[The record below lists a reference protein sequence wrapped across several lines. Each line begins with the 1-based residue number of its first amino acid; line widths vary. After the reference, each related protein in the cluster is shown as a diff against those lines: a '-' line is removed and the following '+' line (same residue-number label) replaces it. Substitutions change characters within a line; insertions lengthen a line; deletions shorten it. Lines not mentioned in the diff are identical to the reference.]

1 MKKLLNVLLVFFFLA
16 GCALLLYPTIS
27 DYSNK
32 MHQTQA
38 VARYADYVANEV
50 DEEALQE
57 ALDAA
62 AAYNEALLQSSDQGT
77 YYKEHQA
84 EYESLLNIDGTSIM
98 GYVDIPSITT
108 TLPIYH
114 GTEESV
120 LQVAVGHLEW
130 TSLPVGG
137 EGTHTVLSGHRGLPS
152 ARLFTDLDQMTLGDI
167 FTVHVYNETL
177 YYQVDDISVVLPEEA
192 EGLQA
197 EEGEDYCTLITCT
210 PYGVNTHRLLVRGTR
225 IYPDFSTGDIFTDGE
240 EVSGVLVSGVLSG
253 CLIIVILLIRRRG
266 KRRRRKKH
274 EAVEG

>member
-32 MHQTQA
+32 LHQTRA
-38 VARYADYVANEV
+38 VAEYSDYVKKIDNSAL
-50 DEEALQE
+50 EAD
-57 ALDAA
+57 LDAA
-62 AAYNEALLQSSDQGT
+62 AAYNEELLHSSDQNT

-98 GYVDIPSITT
+98 GYIDIPSINT

-130 TSLPVGG
+130 TSLPIGG
-137 EGTHTVLSGHRGLPS
+137 EGTHSVLSGHRGLPS
-152 ARLFTDLDQMTLGDI
+152 ARLFTDLDQVTLGDI

-177 YYQVDDISVVLPEEA
+177 YYEVDDITVVLPEEA
-192 EGLQA
+192 STLQA

-225 IYPDFSTGDIFTDGE
+225 IYPDFSAGEIFTDGE
-240 EVSGVLVSGVLSG
+240 EISGILVSGVLCG
-253 CLIIVILLIRRRG
+253 CLIIIILIFRRIG
-266 KRRRRKKH
+266 KRRRRRKH
-274 EAVEG
+274 EAMEG